1 MLTVTGEIRKVLETG
16 YTSRKTGE
24 QVNQAIVVI
33 EPANQRQ
40 NYEVYL
46 NSSQI
51 KRGAIKAWEALR
63 GQVAS
68 IEVALYVNHQYNF
81 HKLSAVGEAQ
91 PIKEK
96 VNG

>member
-24 QVNQAIVVI
+24 QVSQAIVVI

-68 IEVALYVNHQYNF
+68 IEVALYVNHQYSF

-91 PIKEK
+91 PIMEK